1 MVVPCS
7 HLSDEYVSPIFVV
20 PKKNCKFRMIL
31 NLKNLNQF
39 VEHHHFKME
48 SWKYAL
54 TLVSQNCFF
63 CSLDLHN
70 AYLSVHMAPAAQI
83 LLKFV
88 RKGQLYKFTA
98 FPYGLAS
105 CPRLF
110 TKFLKPVMA
119 HLHKLG
125 FISTIFIFILFL
137 TASFEPECSCLTG
150 QGLLFTLWSQF

>member
-1 MVVPCS
+1 M
-7 HLSDEYVSPIFVV
+7 
-20 PKKNCKFRMIL
+20 PKKDNKFRMIL
-31 NLKNLNQF
+31 NLKSLNQF

-54 TLVSQNCFF
+54 TLVSQNYFF
-63 CSLDLHN
+63 CSLDLHD
-70 AYLSVHMAPAAQI
+70 AYFSVHMAPAALN

-88 RKGQLYKFTA
+88 WKGQLYKYTA
-98 FPYGLAS
+98 FPNGLAS
-105 CPRLF
+105 SPRLF
-110 TKFLKPVMA
+110 TKLLKPAKA

-150 QGLLFTLWSQF
+150 QGLLFTL